1 MEKKHAGLEQR
12 KAPGTNVIFPRP
24 HNDPTGTQGHDA
36 RIYQRETDGFT
47 MTYPTGTDIYHLTAR
62 PEYYAE
68 QMSIA
73 EIDHVVSGF
82 MITRHYKQRWSP

>member
-1 MEKKHAGLEQR
+1 
-12 KAPGTNVIFPRP
+12 
-24 HNDPTGTQGHDA
+24 
-36 RIYQRETDGFT
+36 
-47 MTYPTGTDIYHLTAR
+47 MTYPTRSDIYRLTAR

-82 MITRHYKQRWSP
+82 MTIRHYMQGWSP

>member
-1 MEKKHAGLEQR
+1 
-12 KAPGTNVIFPRP
+12 
-24 HNDPTGTQGHDA
+24 
-36 RIYQRETDGFT
+36 
-47 MTYPTGTDIYHLTAR
+47 MTYPTRTDIYHLTAR